1 MIKTRMTTTILG
13 TVKSKLNS
21 GIRIRDQHWEY
32 GSRIRIPGSAEYGS
46 HADPDPDTIH

>member
-32 GSRIRIPGSAEYGS
+32 ASRIRIPGSAEYGS